1 MDTKRPTILVV
12 DDSVTNIEMLSSIV
26 GIDYE
31 VLFATTGEEAVEI
44 ARNQSP
50 DLILL
55 DIIMPGIDGYETCRR
70 IKKDEATSDIPII
83 FITAMNQE
91 DDESKG
97 LDAGGIDY
105 ITKPICP
112 PIVKARIRNHLE
124 LKRYHDLFKTTSSLD
139 GLTGIANRRRLD
151 QRLETEWTQ
160 AKLVQTHLSFLII
173 DVDYFKEYNDHYG
186 HLSGDECLKKI
197 GRALFEISQQPGY
210 LCARFGG
217 DEFALIL
224 SNTDDKQALQI
235 ANQCVQAIRELNI
248 GHRYSIISSQ
258 VTLSIG
264 VATMIPSESLQI
276 QDLVNGADQA
286 LYIAKKKGRNRI
298 VSSEIPHSMVSTVG

>member
-1 MDTKRPTILVV
+1 MDVKRPTILIV

-44 ARNQSP
+44 ARDQSP

-124 LKRYHDLFKTTSSLD
+124 LKRYHDLFKTTSNLD

-151 QRLETEWTQ
+151 QRLETEWTH
-160 AKLVQTHLSFLII
+160 AKLVKTPLSFLII

-197 GRALFEISQQPGY
+197 GRALFEISQEPGY

-224 SNTDDKQALQI
+224 SNTDSKQALQI

-248 GHRYSIISSQ
+248 GHRYSITSSQ

-264 VATMIPSESLQI
+264 VATMIPSESLQV
-276 QDLVNGADQA
+276 QDLINGADRV
-286 LYIAKKKGRNRI
+286 LYIAKKEGRNRI
-298 VSSEIPHSMVSTVG
+298 VSNEKPHSMVSTIG